1 MHIFHFNPV
10 LTCKMCANRH
20 LCFLVKTIFG
30 EAAIK
35 DERFVRKRW
44 RFGELA
50 TVTHMGVL
58 NARVAILGCVGWWR
72 YFYIKTHFSFYTH
85 HHKWASVVTLFR
97 KLVTSKILSE
107 LRVPMS
113 TSLTFS
119 TGCNFST
126 NAIRFCRTVKNL
138 LNMCIIWT
146 VNSWENILFAFLL
159 EPPTH
164 SPQ

>member
-1 MHIFHFNPV
+1 VHIFHFNRHSE

-20 LCFLVKTIFG
+20 LSFVFWSKPYSGRLQLKTRDLS
-30 EAAIK
+30 ERAA
-35 DERFVRKRW
+35 W

-58 NARVAILGCVGWWR
+58 NARVAILGRVGR
-72 YFYIKTHFSFYTH
+72 RHFYIKTHFSFYT

-107 LRVPMS
+107 LRVPIS
-113 TSLTFS
+113 TSLKFTFS

-126 NAIRFCRTVKNL
+126 NAIRFCRTVKKNL
-138 LNMCIIWT
+138 LNMCIIWRLST
-146 VNSWENILFAFLL
+146 LDKIFCLHFY
-159 EPPTH
+159 
-164 SPQ
+164 